1 MASKEVR
8 AEFRQLVGINN
19 NNVCVECG
27 AFNPQ
32 WVSVSYGIFFCLQCS
47 GRHRSL
53 GVHLSFVRSI
63 SMDGFKESEMARM
76 RVGGNAAWQDFCAS
90 FPGLEGVPLEEKY
103 ASWGAA
109 LYRDKIRTL
118 ADGGS
123 WSLEDAKARIPEP
136 APVPDSP
143 LGAPSPTFGS
153 ASESSAPTGF
163 GSDGA
168 THTVADGGGGGSF
181 FSSLASGWSS
191 FSTKATAAVKT
202 ASKVVAEKAAV
213 GASKVK
219 SSSAKG
225 WDSVRSFIDNQR
237 AGEPGHPS
245 HDEDAYAVAAD
256 PYANNDDRDD
266 GDLVVRSSA
275 PPPSSSISQQ
285 EIDEQEA
292 RLAALGLGGPPPS
305 GLSPQA
311 PAPHTPTSATTTP
324 TSQPLIDLSSPSDGT
339 STGLAGVTVEEGD
352 GDDWDV
358 DW

>member
-103 ASWGAA
+103 
-109 LYRDKIRTL
+109 
-118 ADGGS
+118 
-123 WSLEDAKARIPEP
+123 
-136 APVPDSP
+136 
-143 LGAPSPTFGS
+143 
-153 ASESSAPTGF
+153 APTGF

-311 PAPHTPTSATTTP
+311 PAPHTPTSATTTT

-339 STGLAGVTVEEGD
+339 TTGLADVTVEEGD